1 MREED
6 NQDIEENERD
16 ISLESENKRN
26 TMNLKEES
34 QKELFVN
41 DVEVD
46 ECRHNEQIDTSWH
59 IARIHI
65 ESNEV
70 L

>member
-6 NQDIEENERD
+6 NQDVEKNERD

-41 DVEVD
+41 DVEAD
-46 ECRHNEQIDTSWH
+46 ECRHSEQIDTS
-59 IARIHI
+59 
-65 ESNEV
+65 
-70 L
+70 

>member
-6 NQDIEENERD
+6 NQDAEKNERD

-46 ECRHNEQIDTSWH
+46 ECRHSEQIDTS
-59 IARIHI
+59 
-65 ESNEV
+65 
-70 L
+70 